1 MIVIN
6 KFCCSIYKKGYKHN
20 QECGIKKMDMSV
32 KLWDFWAD
40 RYSKLWVQKVSLGP
54 TRDYVLR
61 EIKEIA
67 HGRKLQ
73 LLDLGCG
80 PGELLTELG
89 ENCPQLAL
97 TGVDYSPRML
107 ELSQQRNRNTKHILL
122 DAADLDKLESRY
134 DIIVC
139 THSLP
144 YYRDPKDV
152 FRNLSRLLTENGRLI
167 VGFASGNSIY
177 DKAVLSGVK
186 LTTGRAHYPSNREF
200 VGLVKEYFQVHK
212 LKIIKKRAFYMPRI
226 AVYTLGKTIDTTMD
240 KTIETTMDKT
250 MSKKLGNTLDKTTD
264 KTMTKTMEKAMDKTL
279 SKTTDMT
286 MDSRECC

>member
-1 MIVIN
+1 
-6 KFCCSIYKKGYKHN
+6 
-20 QECGIKKMDMSV
+20 MDISV

-67 HGRKLQ
+67 RDRKLR

-80 PGELLTELG
+80 PGELLSELG
-89 ENCPQLAL
+89 EHSPQLEL

-107 ELSQQRNRNTKHILL
+107 QVSQQRNGKAKHILL

-144 YYRDPKDV
+144 YYKDPKDV
-152 FRNLSRLLTENGRLI
+152 FRKLSKLLTENGRLI
-167 VGFASGNSIY
+167 VGFASGNSLY
-177 DKAVLSGVK
+177 DKAVLSCVK

-200 VGLVKEYFQVHK
+200 VDLVKDYFQVRK
-212 LKIIKKRAFYMPRI
+212 LNLIKKRAFFMPRI
-226 AVYTLGKTIDTTMD
+226 AVYTLGKTKDKPLNNTM
-240 KTIETTMDKT
+240 
-250 MSKKLGNTLDKTTD
+250 NN
-264 KTMTKTMEKAMDKTL
+264 
-279 SKTTDMT
+279 T
-286 MDSRECC
+286 MDSRE